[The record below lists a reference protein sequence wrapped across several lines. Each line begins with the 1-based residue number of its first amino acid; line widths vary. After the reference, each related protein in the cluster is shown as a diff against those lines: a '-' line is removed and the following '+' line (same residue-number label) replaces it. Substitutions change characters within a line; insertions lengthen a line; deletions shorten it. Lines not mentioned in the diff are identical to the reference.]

1 MQTSNSYLP
10 ISTSASLLLFF
21 SSVSHTLSCNSILMG
36 FIGLAIH
43 LSAAA
48 QFNYIREPSR
58 LSPDNLQHSPPS
70 HAHTHSRAPLRLHTH
85 GQKKKKSNFSL
96 TMVAQRWN
104 NQQKPHPSTH
114 SADTYWVC
122 VCLCNVYDCVWL
134 CVLRDSF
141 KTISHIY
148 IISDLWKVA
157 ESNFIVLSGAHTY
170 MHTNEKSFTHF
181 P

>member
-1 MQTSNSYLP
+1 MQFNSNGFYWLGDSSECSSSVQLHKGALQAF
-10 ISTSASLLLFF
+10 TRQSATF
-21 SSVSHTLSCNSILMG
+21 SS
-36 FIGLAIH
+36 
-43 LSAAA
+43 
-48 QFNYIREPSR
+48 Q
-58 LSPDNLQHSPPS
+58 
-70 HAHTHSRAPLRLHTH
+70 SRAHAFTCTLAFTHTWT
-85 GQKKKKSNFSL
+85 KKKKSNFSL